1 MQHMPESRPVALP
14 RRTLWQAFSWRTL
27 KYGSHA
33 SLFTVIVLAVAVLVY
48 VVAEKHN
55 QRFDVTRGKRFTL
68 AEQSIKLV
76 KELKQPIQVLGF
88 FRLED
93 NEREQFQDL
102 LKQYTY
108 HSDKMTYELID
119 LDRDPA
125 RAELHKVKAYGTVMV
140 IGNGKDE
147 KLLRLD
153 EAALTNAIVKV
164 TRDSKKVIYFVAGHG
179 EPSLTASDRTGYS
192 LTKQSLESQNYVVQ
206 ELVLARQAEVPADAA
221 VVIVAGPRQDLLE
234 SEMQSLE
241 TFLGRG
247 GHLLLLLDPDTARGF
262 MPFVQHYG
270 LELSEDVIIETNPLG
285 RLVGGDYLVPVV
297 MSYEPHA
304 ITKDFGNIMSI
315 FPVVRSVQVSKEL
328 PEGIT
333 AQALASTSPE
343 SWAET
348 DMQGLKEGRSAFDE
362 ASDRRGPVSLAAVA
376 NIAPKTPAS
385 QPGSPAGNAPE
396 KPENPTGGRLVV
408 FGDSEFAN
416 NNFFASPGNGNLFLN
431 TVSWLAEEEDL
442 IAIRPRQG
450 GKSGPV
456 IVTAEQAPWLFWLPV
471 VLLPLAVFTSGAV
484 VFFRRRW
491 QQ

>member
-1 MQHMPESRPVALP
+1 MNDLLTGRPARRRRDFDQHLGVICGNFKSP
-14 RRTLWQAFSWRTL
+14 RRLQRTEAVRPPRCSRTARWRRSFTSS
-27 KYGSHA
+27 GTCCTTR
-33 SLFTVIVLAVAVLVY
+33 LFACPW
-48 VVAEKHN
+48 
-55 QRFDVTRGKRFTL
+55 
-68 AEQSIKLV
+68 S
-76 KELKQPIQVLGF
+76 
-88 FRLED
+88 
-93 NEREQFQDL
+93 
-102 LKQYTY
+102 
-108 HSDKMTYELID
+108 S
-119 LDRDPA
+119 
-125 RAELHKVKAYGTVMV
+125 
-140 IGNGKDE
+140 
-147 KLLRLD
+147 
-153 EAALTNAIVKV
+153 
-164 TRDSKKVIYFVAGHG
+164 
-179 EPSLTASDRTGYS
+179 
-192 LTKQSLESQNYVVQ
+192 
-206 ELVLARQAEVPADAA
+206 ADAA
-221 VVIVAGPRQDLLE
+221 VVVVAGPRQELLE
-234 SEMQSLE
+234 NEMQSLE

-247 GHLLLLLDPDTARGF
+247 GRLLLLLDPDTARGF
-262 MPFVQHYG
+262 MPFVQQYG

-297 MSYEPHA
+297 MSYEAHA
-304 ITKDFGNIMSI
+304 ITRDFGNIMSI

-376 NIAPKTPAS
+376 NIAPKTLAS
-385 QPGSPAGNAPE
+385 QPDSPAGNAPE
-396 KPENPTGGRLVV
+396 KPQNPAGGRLVV

-416 NNFFASPGNGNLFLN
+416 NNFFASPGNSNLFLN

-456 IVTAEQAPWLFWLPV
+456 IVNAQQAPWLFWLPV
-471 VLLPLAVFTSGAV
+471 VVLPLAVFTSGAV